1 MQSKPLQTDG
11 PSRISGEDT
20 LPERKLRLKQRVFD
34 EITLLSG

>member
-20 LPERKLRLKQRVFD
+20 RLSVNFVSN
-34 EITLLSG
+34 SGFLMK